1 LDLKNI
7 NSTLDLLYNSIKDGS
22 KHNHS
27 SSLSAGSLSIS
38 LFYFKYGKY
47 LKNASI
53 LDLSYIEFEKA
64 YALIETSNIDE
75 TTVNII
81 DGFGGVAWLF
91 QYFINNNFIEY
102 DNDFLSYF
110 DDLIIKRCYEEIKN
124 TNYDLF
130 YGIIGCGS
138 YFLQRVKYNP
148 QCVSYLNEIVGLLN
162 KEKDENNIIWND
174 RFSKSSGYINFGLAH
189 GLPSQ
194 IIFFSKVY
202 KLTGNVLSKELA
214 NSAID
219 FILKYKSTDK
229 MSISLFPNFVSY
241 YNNDINYNSRLAWCY
256 GDIGIGYSILYYSV
270 VINSQ
275 KHRKIAIDILKKCAS
290 IKQEDLT
297 SGIKDKCFCHGTSGI
312 FHIFNNIVNK
322 FGLNEFYEVK
332 NYWLN
337 KTLENYSDINSFMS
351 CAFDKKAK
359 KEIYINDIGL
369 IEGYIG
375 IGLTLLAN
383 VDSTANEWEELF
395 ML

>member
-1 LDLKNI
+1 MDLKNI

-47 LKNASI
+47 LNNASI

-202 KLTGNVLSKELA
+202 KIDRQCFIKRVSK
-214 NSAID
+214 
-219 FILKYKSTDK
+219 
-229 MSISLFPNFVSY
+229 
-241 YNNDINYNSRLAWCY
+241 
-256 GDIGIGYSILYYSV
+256 
-270 VINSQ
+270 
-275 KHRKIAIDILKKCAS
+275 
-290 IKQEDLT
+290 
-297 SGIKDKCFCHGTSGI
+297 
-312 FHIFNNIVNK
+312 
-322 FGLNEFYEVK
+322 
-332 NYWLN
+332 
-337 KTLENYSDINSFMS
+337 
-351 CAFDKKAK
+351 
-359 KEIYINDIGL
+359 
-369 IEGYIG
+369 
-375 IGLTLLAN
+375 
-383 VDSTANEWEELF
+383 
-395 ML
+395 